1 MKVHTIFYNSYS
13 ITFSEFP
20 TVFVKIY
27 IDQIKN
33 VYSLL
38 YILFRNIIL
47 TPVIAITS
55 LMFVVSLFYAKKQT
69 SRAA

>member
-27 IDQIKN
+27 IVQIKN
-33 VYSLL
+33 VYSLI
-38 YILFRNIIL
+38 YIFFRNIIL